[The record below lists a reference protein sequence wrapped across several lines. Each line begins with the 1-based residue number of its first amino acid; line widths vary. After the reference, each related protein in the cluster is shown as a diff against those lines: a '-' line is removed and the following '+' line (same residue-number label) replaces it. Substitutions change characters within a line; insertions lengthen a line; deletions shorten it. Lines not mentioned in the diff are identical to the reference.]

1 MKFSEAGNSAMR
13 DIRSA
18 RLAIFNGQPT
28 AAIKLME
35 GAKTS
40 IGQAE
45 KEAPTFVTTSTM
57 MINGKAVEKMSGK
70 EEVNKVPFDGQLV
83 LGDNFVM
90 TPEKKTHIDKA
101 NEHLQKGEHTKAVEE
116 LRLGDIDVNFARE
129 LMPVAKADKGV
140 DEAIKLATDGKYYEA
155 NLALKAI
162 EDGVTIDSV
171 NIFGL
176 APPPPQ

>member
-1 MKFSEAGNSAMR
+1 
-13 DIRSA
+13 
-18 RLAIFNGQPT
+18 
-28 AAIKLME
+28 
-35 GAKTS
+35 
-40 IGQAE
+40 
-45 KEAPTFVTTSTM
+45 
-57 MINGKAVEKMSGK
+57 
-70 EEVNKVPFDGQLV
+70 
-83 LGDNFVM
+83 
-90 TPEKKTHIDKA
+90 
-101 NEHLQKGEHTKAVEE
+101 LQKGEHTKAVEE